1 MVYTLNTYGWSAEF
15 VGKSLSVE
23 QLSLINDLLDE
34 KGTDDI
40 SEIRFDLDDLDN
52 FDIWDG
58 DILHM
63 TKALDNDTML
73 FQVLDEDEKVVLE
86 FGIEDLVNLGDINED
101 IYNDQKFYDVF
112 PTENSSVYFSV
123 DEFKGGIFSYEFESD
138 ELPKIEQFNYLRTSI
153 DTPNGEWDIIDK
165 IYHNGEELEILDY
178 LDNTGKAAT
187 IELFHWEE

>member
-34 KGTDDI
+34 KGVDDI

>member
-15 VGKSLSVE
+15 IGKTLSVE
-23 QLSLINDLLDE
+23 QHSIINDLLDE
-34 KGTDDI
+34 KNVDDI
-40 SEIRFDLDDLDN
+40 SEIRFDLDDHVD

-58 DILHM
+58 DILHI

-73 FQVLDEDEKVVLE
+73 FQVLDEGEKVVLE

-101 IYNDQKFYDVF
+101 IYNDHKFYDVF
-112 PTENSSVYFSV
+112 PSETSSVYFSV

-138 ELPKIEQFNYLRTSI
+138 ETPKIEHFNYLITSI

-178 LDNTGKAAT
+178 LDNTGKSST
-187 IELFHWEE
+187 IEIFHWEE

>member
-34 KGTDDI
+34 KGVDDI

-138 ELPKIEQFNYLRTSI
+138 ELPKIEQFNYLKTSI